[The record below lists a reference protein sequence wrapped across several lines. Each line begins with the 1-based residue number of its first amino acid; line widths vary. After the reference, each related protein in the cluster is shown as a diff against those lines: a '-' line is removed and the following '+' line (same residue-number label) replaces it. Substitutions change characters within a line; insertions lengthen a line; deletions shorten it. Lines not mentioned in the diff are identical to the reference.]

1 MHTCPGAPELQAKA
15 SLSEARWLGPQQSGL
30 SEGPMEELVGLREG
44 SSGNPVTLRELW
56 GPCPRVRRGI
66 RGGLDWLKQK
76 LFRVGEDWY
85 FLTVLGVLM
94 ALISF
99 TMSFAVGRVV
109 RGFSQSITP
118 FSGGKPSRH
127 TVHLRALPGSDCR
140 PKTSCWGTAGSSN
153 LTSQQRSQARKS
165 RGTCPKSHSEEDRA
179 FSGSG
184 IPELKTILSGVVL
197 EDYLDIKNFGAKV
210 VGLTCT
216 LASGSTI
223 FLGKVGPFVHL
234 SVMIAAYLGRVRAKA
249 TGESEN
255 KSRPQEMLVA
265 AAAVGVASVFAAPF
279 SGVLFCIE
287 VVSSHFS
294 VWDYWR
300 GFFAATCGAFM
311 FRLLAVFNSE
321 QETITSLYKTSFRVD
336 VPFDLPEIFFFVAL
350 GTICGVASCAYL
362 FCQRKFLGFVKTN
375 PVLSKL
381 MATSKP
387 LYSAL
392 AALVLASITYPPGVG
407 RFMASRL
414 SMKEYLDSLL
424 DNNSWALLTRNAS
437 PTWPVEPDPQNLW
450 FEWYH
455 PQFTVFGTLAFFLVM
470 KFWMLILATTIPM
483 PAGYFMPIFIFGAAI
498 GRLLG
503 EALSVAFPEG
513 IVAGGVT
520 NPIMP
525 GGYALAGAAAFS
537 GAVTHSISTALLA
550 FEMTGQIVHA
560 LPVLMA
566 VLAANAVAQSC
577 QPSFYDGTIIVK
589 KLPYLP
595 WIRGRKI
602 SSHRVAVQH
611 FMSQAITTL
620 AKDTPQEEVAKV
632 VASTDAAEYPLVAS
646 TESQILM
653 GTVRRAQLV
662 QALQAEPPSLAPGQ
676 QRCLQDILA
685 EGCPVEPVTLK
696 LSPETSLHQAHNLFE
711 LLNLQSLFVTSQG
724 RAVGFVSWVEPS
736 STPRQGRQLA

>member
-1 MHTCPGAPELQAKA
+1 
-15 SLSEARWLGPQQSGL
+15 
-30 SEGPMEELVGLREG
+30 MEELVGLREG
-44 SSGNPVTLRELW
+44 SSGNPVTLQELW
-56 GPCPRVRRGI
+56 GPCPRIRRRI
-66 RGGLDWLKQK
+66 RGGLEWLKQK

-85 FLTVLGVLM
+85 FLATLGVLM
-94 ALISF
+94 ALISY
-99 TMSFAVGRVV
+99 TMSFTVGRVV
-109 RGFSQSITP
+109 RAHKWLYREIGDSHLLRYLSWTVYPMALVSFSSGFSQSITP
-118 FSGGKPSRH
+118 FSG
-127 TVHLRALPGSDCR
+127 
-140 PKTSCWGTAGSSN
+140 
-153 LTSQQRSQARKS
+153 
-165 RGTCPKSHSEEDRA
+165 
-179 FSGSG
+179 GSG

-197 EDYLDIKNFGAKV
+197 EDYLDIENFGAKV

-234 SVMIAAYLGRVRAKA
+234 SVMIAAYLGRVRTK
-249 TGESEN
+249 TIGESEN
-255 KSRPQEMLVA
+255 KSKQNEMLVA
-265 AAAVGVASVFAAPF
+265 AAAVGVATVFAAPF
-279 SGVLFCIE
+279 SGVLFSIE
-287 VVSSHFS
+287 VMSSHFS

-321 QETITSLYKTSFRVD
+321 QETITALFRTSFRVD
-336 VPFDLPEIFFFVAL
+336 LPFDLPEIFFFVAL
-350 GTICGVASCAYL
+350 GAICGVLSCAYL
-362 FCQRKFLGFVKTN
+362 FCQRNFLIFVKTN
-375 PVLSKL
+375 PLTSKL
-381 MATSKP
+381 LATSKP

-414 SMKEYLDSLL
+414 SMKQHLDTLF
-424 DNNSWALLTRNAS
+424 DNNSWALITRNSS
-437 PTWPVEPDPQNLW
+437 PPWPTEPDPQNLW

-455 PQFTVFGTLAFFLVM
+455 PRFTIFGTLAFFLVM

-498 GRLLG
+498 GRLIG

-537 GAVTHSISTALLA
+537 GAVTHTVSTALLA
-550 FEMTGQIVHA
+550 FELTGQIVHA

-566 VLAANAVAQSC
+566 VLAANAIAQSC

-602 SSHRVAVQH
+602 SSHRVIVEH
-611 FMSQAITTL
+611 FMNCSITTL
-620 AKDTPQEEVAKV
+620 AKDMPLEEVVKV
-632 VASTDAAEYPLVAS
+632 ITSTDKAEYPLEES
-646 TESQILM
+646 TESQILV
-653 GTVRRAQLV
+653 GTVRRAHLL
-662 QALQAEPPSLAPGQ
+662 QALQAETPSWAPGHQ
-676 QRCLQDILA
+676 VHYLQDILA
-685 EGCPVEPVTLK
+685 GGCPMEPVTLQ
-696 LSPETSLHQAHNLFE
+696 LSPETSLHEAHNLFE
-711 LLNLQSLFVTSQG
+711 LLNLQSLFVTSRG
-724 RAVGFVSWVEPS
+724 RAVGTVSWVELKKAISNVTNP
-736 STPRQGRQLA
+736 PAPK

>member
-1 MHTCPGAPELQAKA
+1 
-15 SLSEARWLGPQQSGL
+15 
-30 SEGPMEELVGLREG
+30 MEELVGLREG

-109 RGFSQSITP
+109 RAHKWLYREVGDGHLLRYLSWTVYPVALVSFSSGFSQSITP
-118 FSGGKPSRH
+118 FSG
-127 TVHLRALPGSDCR
+127 
-140 PKTSCWGTAGSSN
+140 
-153 LTSQQRSQARKS
+153 
-165 RGTCPKSHSEEDRA
+165 
-179 FSGSG
+179 GSG

-249 TGESEN
+249 TGEPEN

-350 GTICGVASCAYL
+350 GAICGVASCAYL

-424 DNNSWALLTRNAS
+424 DDNSWALLTRNAS
-437 PTWPVEPDPQNLW
+437 PPWPVEPDPQNLW

-483 PAGYFMPIFIFGAAI
+483 PAGYFMPIFIFGAA
-498 GRLLG
+498 
-503 EALSVAFPEG
+503 
-513 IVAGGVT
+513 
-520 NPIMP
+520 
-525 GGYALAGAAAFS
+525 AFS

-550 FEMTGQIVHA
+550 FEMTGQIMHA

-566 VLAANAVAQSC
+566 VLAANAIAQSC

-602 SSHRVAVQH
+602 SSHRVTVQH
-611 FMSQAITTL
+611 FMSRAITTL
-620 AKDTPQEEVAKV
+620 AKDTPQEEVVKV

-724 RAVGFVSWVEPS
+724 RAVGFVSWVEVP
-736 STPRQGRQLA
+736 

>member
-1 MHTCPGAPELQAKA
+1 
-15 SLSEARWLGPQQSGL
+15 
-30 SEGPMEELVGLREG
+30 MEELVGLREG
-44 SSGNPVTLRELW
+44 SSGNPVTLQELW

-66 RGGLDWLKQK
+66 RGGLDWLKRK
-76 LFRVGEDWY
+76 LFCVGEDWY

-99 TMSFAVGRVV
+99 TMSFTVGRVV
-109 RGFSQSITP
+109 RAHKWLYREIGDSHLLRYLSWTVYPVALVSFSSGFSQSITP
-118 FSGGKPSRH
+118 FSG
-127 TVHLRALPGSDCR
+127 
-140 PKTSCWGTAGSSN
+140 
-153 LTSQQRSQARKS
+153 
-165 RGTCPKSHSEEDRA
+165 
-179 FSGSG
+179 GSG

-197 EDYLDIKNFGAKV
+197 EDYLDIKNFGAKA

-255 KSRPQEMLVA
+255 KSKRNEMLVA
-265 AAAVGVASVFAAPF
+265 GAAVGVATVFAAPF

-321 QETITSLYKTSFRVD
+321 QETITSLYKTSFRVE

-350 GTICGVASCAYL
+350 G
-362 FCQRKFLGFVKTN
+362 
-375 PVLSKL
+375 
-381 MATSKP
+381 KP

-392 AALVLASITYPPGVG
+392 AALVLASVTYPPGAG

-414 SMKEYLDSLL
+414 SMREYLDSLL
-424 DNNSWALLTRNAS
+424 DHNSWALLTRNAS
-437 PTWPVEPDPQNLW
+437 PPWPVEPDPQNLW

-455 PQFTVFGTLAFFLVM
+455 PQFTIFGTLAFFLVM

-550 FEMTGQIVHA
+550 FELTGQIVHA

-566 VLAANAVAQSC
+566 VLAANAIAQSC

-602 SSHRVAVQH
+602 SSHRVTVEH
-611 FMSQAITTL
+611 FMNRAITTL
-620 AKDTPQEEVAKV
+620 AKDTPQEEVVKV
-632 VASTDAAEYPLVAS
+632 VTSTDMAEYPLVAS
-646 TESQILM
+646 TESQTLV
-653 GTVRRAQLV
+653 GTMRRAQLV
-662 QALQAEPPSLAPGQ
+662 QALQAEPPSWAPGQ

-724 RAVGFVSWVEPS
+724 RAVGFVSWVELEKAISKLTNP
-736 STPRQGRQLA
+736 LAPK

>member
-1 MHTCPGAPELQAKA
+1 MGAPVPPRVPALGFSSEPGAGGPAPA
-15 SLSEARWLGPQQSGL
+15 RSALS
-30 SEGPMEELVGLREG
+30 
-44 SSGNPVTLRELW
+44 PVS
-56 GPCPRVRRGI
+56 PP
-66 RGGLDWLKQK
+66 
-76 LFRVGEDWY
+76 
-85 FLTVLGVLM
+85 
-94 ALISF
+94 
-99 TMSFAVGRVV
+99 
-109 RGFSQSITP
+109 
-118 FSGGKPSRH
+118 
-127 TVHLRALPGSDCR
+127 
-140 PKTSCWGTAGSSN
+140 
-153 LTSQQRSQARKS
+153 
-165 RGTCPKSHSEEDRA
+165 
-179 FSGSG
+179 
-184 IPELKTILSGVVL
+184 
-197 EDYLDIKNFGAKV
+197 
-210 VGLTCT
+210 
-216 LASGSTI
+216 
-223 FLGKVGPFVHL
+223 
-234 SVMIAAYLGRVRAKA
+234 
-249 TGESEN
+249 
-255 KSRPQEMLVA
+255 
-265 AAAVGVASVFAAPF
+265 
-279 SGVLFCIE
+279 GVLFCIE

-350 GTICGVASCAYL
+350 GAICGVASCAYL

-424 DNNSWALLTRNAS
+424 DDNSWALLTRNAS
-437 PTWPVEPDPQNLW
+437 PPWPVEPDPQNLW

-455 PQFTVFGTLAFFLVM
+455 PQFTIFGTLAFFLVM

-483 PAGYFMPIFIFGAAI
+483 PAGYFMPIFIFGGEGSGKQVSLAPTLTLSLWPGAAI

-566 VLAANAVAQSC
+566 VLAANAIAQSC

-602 SSHRVAVQH
+602 SSHRVTVQH
-611 FMSQAITTL
+611 FMSRAITTL
-620 AKDTPQEEVAKV
+620 AKDTAQEEVVRV

-646 TESQILM
+646 TESQILV

-724 RAVGFVSWVEPS
+724 RAVGFVSWVEEPATRS
-736 STPRQGRQLA
+736 SYAYLLLRPPASPAIASGPQ

>member
-44 SSGNPVTLRELW
+44 SSGNPVTLQELW

-109 RGFSQSITP
+109 RAHKWLYREVGDGHLLRYLSWTVYPVALVSFSSGFSQSITP
-118 FSGGKPSRH
+118 FSG
-127 TVHLRALPGSDCR
+127 
-140 PKTSCWGTAGSSN
+140 
-153 LTSQQRSQARKS
+153 
-165 RGTCPKSHSEEDRA
+165 
-179 FSGSG
+179 GSG

-255 KSRPQEMLVA
+255 KSKPQEMLVA
-265 AAAVGVASVFAAPF
+265 AAAVGVATVFAAPF

-350 GTICGVASCAYL
+350 GAICGVASCAYL

-424 DNNSWALLTRNAS
+424 DDNSWALLTRNAS
-437 PTWPVEPDPQNLW
+437 PPWPVEPDPQNLW

-455 PQFTVFGTLAFFLVM
+455 PQFTIFGTLAFFLVM

-483 PAGYFMPIFIFGAAI
+483 PAGYFMPIFIF
-498 GRLLG
+498 
-503 EALSVAFPEG
+503 
-513 IVAGGVT
+513 
-520 NPIMP
+520 
-525 GGYALAGAAAFS
+525 GAAAFS

-566 VLAANAVAQSC
+566 VLAANAIAQSC

-602 SSHRVAVQH
+602 SSHRVTVQH
-611 FMSQAITTL
+611 FMSRAITTL
-620 AKDTPQEEVAKV
+620 AKDTAQEEVVRV

-646 TESQILM
+646 TESQILV

-696 LSPETSLHQAHNLFE
+696 LSPETSLHQVMGE
-711 LLNLQSLFVTSQG
+711 V
-724 RAVGFVSWVEPS
+724 RAVGRPGSWDRGEQPERETQLRVPQHTVWLSAPPASNLLVVEGHAVPIS
-736 STPRQGRQLA
+736 LPPGPRAAGTQRLGERESLGSRRLWMDGNSG

>member
-1 MHTCPGAPELQAKA
+1 
-15 SLSEARWLGPQQSGL
+15 
-30 SEGPMEELVGLREG
+30 MEELVGLREG
-44 SSGNPVTLRELW
+44 SSGNPVTLQELW
-56 GPCPRVRRGI
+56 GPCPRIRRRI
-66 RGGLDWLKQK
+66 RGGLEWLKQK

-85 FLTVLGVLM
+85 FLATGVLM
-94 ALISF
+94 ALISY
-99 TMSFAVGRVV
+99 TMRNHLGLSRAGGAHKWLYREIGDSHLLRYLSWTVYPMALVSFSS
-109 RGFSQSITP
+109 GFSQSITP
-118 FSGGKPSRH
+118 FSG
-127 TVHLRALPGSDCR
+127 
-140 PKTSCWGTAGSSN
+140 
-153 LTSQQRSQARKS
+153 
-165 RGTCPKSHSEEDRA
+165 
-179 FSGSG
+179 GSG

-234 SVMIAAYLGRVRAKA
+234 SVMIAAYLGRVRTK
-249 TGESEN
+249 TIGESEN
-255 KSRPQEMLVA
+255 KSKQNEMLVA
-265 AAAVGVASVFAAPF
+265 AAGGWALPQSLQRPF
-279 SGVLFCIE
+279 NGVLFSIE
-287 VVSSHFS
+287 VMSSHFS

-321 QETITSLYKTSFRVD
+321 QETITSLFKTSFRVD

-350 GTICGVASCAYL
+350 GAICGVLSCAYL
-362 FCQRKFLGFVKTN
+362 FCQRNFLIFVKTN
-375 PVLSKL
+375 PLTSKL
-381 MATSKP
+381 LATSKP

-414 SMKEYLDSLL
+414 SMKQHLDTLF
-424 DNNSWALLTRNAS
+424 DNNSWALITRNSS
-437 PTWPVEPDPQNLW
+437 PPWPAEPDPQNLW

-455 PQFTVFGTLAFFLVM
+455 PRFTIFGTLAFFLVM

-483 PAGYFMPIFIFGAAI
+483 PAGYFMPIFIFGAAV
-498 GRLLG
+498 GRLIG

-537 GAVTHSISTALLA
+537 GAVTHTISTALLA
-550 FEMTGQIVHA
+550 FELTGQIVHA

-566 VLAANAVAQSC
+566 VLAANAIAQSC

-602 SSHRVAVQH
+602 RRHRSGVLGKHLARAS
-611 FMSQAITTL
+611 FSTGSQPAAL
-620 AKDTPQEEVAKV
+620 GRGTPLLTQEIALTFSLS
-632 VASTDAAEYPLVAS
+632 ACP
-646 TESQILM
+646 ESQILV
-653 GTVRRAQLV
+653 GTVRRAHLL
-662 QALQAEPPSLAPGQ
+662 QALQAEPPSWAPGHQ
-676 QRCLQDILA
+676 HYLQDILA
-685 EGCPVEPVTLK
+685 GGCPMEPVTLQ
-696 LSPETSLHQAHNLFE
+696 LSPETSLHEAHNLFE
-711 LLNLQSLFVTSQG
+711 LLNLQSLFVTSRG
-724 RAVGFVSWVEPS
+724 RAVGTVSWVELKKAISNVTNP
-736 STPRQGRQLA
+736 PAPK